1 MPDQLLTMQEV
12 QDRLSISESMLYRL
26 IREDQHFQTL
36 KIRGARRM
44 RESSLMK
51 WLEKQEANAA

>member
-1 MPDQLLTMQEV
+1 MVEQLLTMQDV
-12 QDRLSISESMLYRL
+12 QDRLSISESLLYRL
-26 IREDQHFQTL
+26 IREDPEFQTL

-44 RESSLMK
+44 RESALAQ